1 MLEEIIIEIKNKI
14 DKILNDYQ
22 NELLKTESEF
32 KKQEI
37 VKEKINKILSEYS
50 NSKVINFDLLDYVI
64 KILSKKGVEFENIN
78 YKGLYDVRKE
88 LVVNFPDRVS
98 SIDSKFDNLINI
110 LKSYMMRDVKEYQ
123 NLKREIS
130 KYTSEID
137 KYRKLKKVIDK
148 VQIGNII
155 SVEEIKLLDEI
166 SNFYYDSLE
175 ELYIFIVKNNFNQMQ
190 KAIDIEK
197 RKVKERALNEKLRK
211 AREEAE
217 RVSSVNNDKEK
228 ASTKVNV
235 VEHVLNEEEKKL
247 INNVQDIIREN
258 DISDKTFLQLMT
270 GENIMNILE
279 FVDSIGDAKNN
290 IALVLND
297 IILPLINSGE
307 IKNVEEILNAY
318 ISKYELVKKEEE
330 LLKRKY
336 DIEYKL
342 NSINRGDILLNYKK
356 AQKIINTELEKSQ
369 IGKYF
374 GYLSTLTAS
383 LNALKFAIYDDE
395 IFGTELFESTY
406 HELLERLKEVESVTF
421 DEPDDKK
428 DEFLDSRE
436 FYNGATNLIF
446 FPTGIDFSKQ
456 IDEDE
461 TLQQPHKKRVLHG
474 LKKLSLDDN
483 IFSSSRHKIKDDN
496 IEKYKTLRR
505 YKGTDYRIVY
515 KVSRASGLEKIFG
528 KKMNVI
534 FALNVGYGAT
544 SEKVDFYN
552 EAKNTYDTVESEI
565 TEIIN
570 ILNSDNEQEIREL
583 IDIQLSKLEK
593 YIKACT
599 DGYVD
604 SASIKGGGHNE

>member
-22 NELLKTESEF
+22 NELHKTESEF

-247 INNVQDIIREN
+247 INNVQDII
-258 DISDKTFLQLMT
+258 M
-270 GENIMNILE
+270 
-279 FVDSIGDAKNN
+279 
-290 IALVLND
+290 
-297 IILPLINSGE
+297 
-307 IKNVEEILNAY
+307 
-318 ISKYELVKKEEE
+318 
-330 LLKRKY
+330 RKM
-336 DIEYKL
+336 I
-342 NSINRGDILLNYKK
+342 
-356 AQKIINTELEKSQ
+356 
-369 IGKYF
+369 
-374 GYLSTLTAS
+374 
-383 LNALKFAIYDDE
+383 
-395 IFGTELFESTY
+395 
-406 HELLERLKEVESVTF
+406 
-421 DEPDDKK
+421 
-428 DEFLDSRE
+428 
-436 FYNGATNLIF
+436 
-446 FPTGIDFSKQ
+446 
-456 IDEDE
+456 
-461 TLQQPHKKRVLHG
+461 
-474 LKKLSLDDN
+474 
-483 IFSSSRHKIKDDN
+483 
-496 IEKYKTLRR
+496 
-505 YKGTDYRIVY
+505 
-515 KVSRASGLEKIFG
+515 
-528 KKMNVI
+528 
-534 FALNVGYGAT
+534 
-544 SEKVDFYN
+544 
-552 EAKNTYDTVESEI
+552 
-565 TEIIN
+565 
-570 ILNSDNEQEIREL
+570 
-583 IDIQLSKLEK
+583 
-593 YIKACT
+593 
-599 DGYVD
+599 
-604 SASIKGGGHNE
+604 

>member
-14 DKILNDYQ
+14 DRILNDYQ
-22 NELLKTESEF
+22 NELHKTESEF

-37 VKEKINKILSEYS
+37 VKEKVNKILSEYS
-50 NSKVINFDLLDYVI
+50 NSKVINFDLLDDVI
-64 KILSKKGVEFENIN
+64 KVLSKKGVEFENIN

-123 NLKREIS
+123 NSKREIS

-228 ASTKVNV
+228 VNTKVNV

-474 LKKLSLDDN
+474 LKKLSLDNN
-483 IFSSSRHKIKDDN
+483 ILSSSRHKIKDDN

-505 YKGTDYRIVY
+505 YKGADYRIVY
-515 KVSRASGLEKIFG
+515 KVSRATGLEKIFG

-544 SEKVDFYN
+544 SEKADFYN

-565 TEIIN
+565 TQIIN

-599 DGYVD
+599 DGYVN